1 MPEMKMSYW
10 EMIKQTFAEWSEDKA
25 TRLSAA
31 LAFYTMLSLG
41 PLLIL
46 TLKIVSKLYVTNPGA
61 GRARI
66 DAMLGS
72 VTGGQAAGGDTTKV
86 NLVDELI
93 RSAAQ
98 PGQGVMA
105 SVISG
110 VILLV
115 SASGVFGEL
124 QNSMNTIW
132 EVKPKAGRGI
142 MGIIKDRFFSF
153 TLVIGTAFLLLVSL
167 VISAVLTAL
176 SERFLPGQG
185 WLWQI
190 VNVLVSLAVVT
201 GLFALMFKYLPD
213 VIIGWRPVLVGAALT
228 AILFTVGKQL
238 LSWYFAHGAT
248 GAYGVFG
255 SLVAILLWVYYTG
268 QIVFLGAEFTQ
279 VYARATGE
287 RIITAP
293 NAVSVREED
302 EAMQAKSG
310 SVPAGAGE
318 DKQTGGGEPSS
329 GGAAA
334 GAGAGRG
341 GSGAGA
347 GQPWYPAVPVNYNL
361 AVSPSAR
368 PSNGSSST
376 GGKLVPLAIGV
387 ALGKFLL
394 GGGKKMPKQP
404 KPKKQFAIGRVMEP
418 GWTTRKRQKEER
430 EITIH
435 VRPPEF
441 VRRAGDRLSEGYERV
456 KRKVREYAR

>member
-10 EMIKQTFAEWSEDKA
+10 QMIKQTFAEWSEDKA

-46 TLKIVSKLYVTNPGA
+46 TLKIVSKIYVQNPEA
-61 GRARI
+61 GRAKVE
-66 DAMLGS
+66 ALFGS
-72 VTGGQAAGGDTTKV
+72 ATGGQATGGGETKV
-86 NLVDELI
+86 NLVTELI
-93 RSAAQ
+93 NNA
-98 PGQGVMA
+98 GQHGEGFWA

-110 VILLV
+110 LILLF

-167 VISAVLTAL
+167 VISAVLTAI
-176 SERFLPGQG
+176 SERVMPGQG

-190 VNVLVSLAVVT
+190 VNVAVSLAVIT

-213 VIIGWRPVLVGAALT
+213 VKIGWRPVLVGAALT
-228 AILFTVGKQL
+228 AILFTIGKQL
-238 LSWYFAHGAT
+238 LSWYFARGAT
-248 GAYGVFG
+248 GAYGTFG
-255 SLVAILLWVYYTG
+255 SLVAVLLWVYYTG

-287 RIITAP
+287 RIITSP

-310 SVPAGAGE
+310 ATPAGAGE

-329 GGAAA
+329 GGA
-334 GAGAGRG
+334 GAGAGSG

-361 AVSPSAR
+361 AVSSSAR
-368 PSNGSSST
+368 VSGGGNGSST
-376 GGKLVPLAIGV
+376 TGKLVPLAIGV
-387 ALGKFLL
+387 AVGKFIL
-394 GGGKKMPKQP
+394 GRGKKTP
-404 KPKKQFAIGRVMEP
+404 KPPRPQKQFAFGRVLEP
-418 GWTTRKRQKEER
+418 GWSTRKRYEEEK

-456 KRKVREYAR
+456 KKKVREYTR

>member
-1 MPEMKMSYW
+1 MPEMKMTYW
-10 EMIKQTFAEWSEDKA
+10 EMTKQTFAEWSEDKA
-25 TRLSAA
+25 ARLSAA

-46 TLKIVSKLYVTNPGA
+46 TLKIVSKLYVSKPEA
-61 GRARI
+61 GRAKI
-66 DAMLGS
+66 DALFGS
-72 VTGGQAAGGDTTKV
+72 ISGGQTAGSGAQPV
-86 NLVDELI
+86 NLIDELI
-93 RSAAQ
+93 KGA
-98 PGQGVMA
+98 GQQGEGVMA

-110 VILLV
+110 LILLF

-190 VNVLVSLAVVT
+190 VNVLVSLAVIT

-213 VIIGWRPVLVGAALT
+213 VIVGWRPVLVGAVIT
-228 AILFTVGKQL
+228 AILFTIGKQL
-238 LSWYFAHGAT
+238 LSWYFARGAT

-302 EAMQAKSG
+302 EAMQAKAG
-310 SVPAGAGE
+310 SMPAGAGE
-318 DKQTGGGEPSS
+318 DKQTGGGEPSR
-329 GGAAA
+329 GGAAVGAGA
-334 GAGAGRG
+334 GAGAGR
-341 GSGAGA
+341 
-347 GQPWYPAVPVNYNL
+347 
-361 AVSPSAR
+361 
-368 PSNGSSST
+368 
-376 GGKLVPLAIGV
+376 
-387 ALGKFLL
+387 
-394 GGGKKMPKQP
+394 
-404 KPKKQFAIGRVMEP
+404 
-418 GWTTRKRQKEER
+418 
-430 EITIH
+430 
-435 VRPPEF
+435 
-441 VRRAGDRLSEGYERV
+441 
-456 KRKVREYAR
+456 

>member
-10 EMIKQTFAEWSEDKA
+10 EMTKQTFAEWSEDKA
-25 TRLSAA
+25 ARLSAA
-31 LAFYTMLSLG
+31 LAFYTMLSLA

-46 TLKIVSKLYVTNPGA
+46 MIKIISKIYITKPDA
-61 GRARI
+61 GREKI
-66 DAMLGS
+66 NYFLGS
-72 VTGGQAAGGDTTKV
+72 ATGGQTGAEFV
-86 NLVDELI
+86 NTLMEKA
-93 RSAAQ
+93 SQ

-110 VILLV
+110 AILLF

-142 MGIIKDRFFSF
+142 MGIIRDRFFSF
-153 TLVIGTAFLLLVSL
+153 TLVIGTVFLLLVSL
-167 VISAVLTAL
+167 VISAVIQFMA
-176 SERFLPGQG
+176 SHVMPGQG
-185 WLWQI
+185 WIWQV
-190 VNVLVSLAVVT
+190 VNVVVSLAVVT

-213 VIIGWRPVLVGAALT
+213 VKVGWRPVLVGAALT
-228 AILFTVGKQL
+228 AVLFTIGKQL
-238 LSWYFAHGAT
+238 LSWYFARGTTTSVYGTFGA
-248 GAYGVFG
+248 
-255 SLVAILLWVYYTG
+255 LVAILLWVYYTG
-268 QIVFLGAEFTQ
+268 QILFLGAEFTQ
-279 VYARATGE
+279 VYSRATGE

-302 EAMQAKSG
+302 EAMQAKAG
-310 SVPAGAGE
+310 ATPAGAGE
-318 DKQTGGGEPSS
+318 DKQSGGGEPSS

-334 GAGAGRG
+334 GAGGGRG

-368 PSNGSSST
+368 MSGGNGSST
-376 GGKLVPLAIGV
+376 TGKLVPLAIGV

-394 GGGKKMPKQP
+394 GGKKTKMPKQP
-404 KPKKQFAIGRVMEP
+404 KPQKQFAVGRVIEP
-418 GWTTRKRQKEER
+418 GWSTRKRHKEEK

-441 VRRAGDRLSEGYERV
+441 ARRMGDRLSEGYERL
-456 KRKVREYAR
+456 KKKVREYTR